1 MATAAQHSHQAAHN
15 ENFLGS
21 IDPTRFPDWVVTVA
35 FYKAV
40 HLVEGLLVRKG
51 RGTTNHSQR
60 NQVLKRQFV
69 TVWREYRPLYN
80 QSRVARYWC
89 VPILP
94 AQVAGA
100 IARLRALESA
110 VAAIP

>member
-1 MATAAQHSHQAAHN
+1 MATTAAHTQQAN
-15 ENFLGS
+15 HNQNFLNTIS
-21 IDPTRFPDWVVTVA
+21 PTGFTDWIVTVD

-40 HLVEGLLVRKG
+40 HLVEALLVRKG
-51 RGTTNHSQR
+51 LSTGNHVQR
-60 NQVLKRQFV
+60 NGLLKRQFA
-69 TVWREYRPLYN
+69 TVWKEYRPLYN

-94 AQVAGA
+94 VAAQQAQT
-100 IARLRALESA
+100 RLLAVEAA